1 MTKVIG
7 ITGGIATGKSTVS
20 KFLKENGYK
29 VIDADEMV
37 HELQEPGQSL
47 YNAINENFGPAFFN
61 DDKSI
66 NRKKLSDF
74 VFSNPENLAKL
85 SEIQNRVI
93 NEELEN
99 RRNQAVAFDQKN
111 NGGKGIVFMDIPL
124 LFEGNFT
131 YFDEVWLVY
140 VPFEI
145 QLKRLMTRNDLSD
158 AQARSRIES
167 QMSIEEK
174 KLLTDEVIDNSTS
187 IENTKEQI
195 KKLLKGS
202 GDNF

>member
-20 KFLKENGYK
+20 NFLKENGYQL
-29 VIDADEMV
+29 IDADEMV
-37 HELQEPGQSL
+37 HELQEPEQSL
-47 YNAINENFGPAFFN
+47 YNAIKENFGPAFFN

-66 NRKKLSDF
+66 NRQKLSDF

-111 NGGKGIVFMDIPL
+111 NGGNGIIFMDIPL

-145 QLKRLMTRNDLSD
+145 QLKRLMARNDLSD
-158 AQARSRIES
+158 EQARSRIES

-174 KLLTDEVIDNSTS
+174 KLLTDKIIDNSAS

-202 GDNF
+202 GENF